1 MNEIMKKL
9 AGWAAIISV
18 PTLITGFFGQ
28 NLPFFGFNQV
38 SGLVVSSVLL
48 VVSAA
53 VLWFSFRRRG
63 WI

>member
-1 MNEIMKKL
+1 
-9 AGWAAIISV
+9 
-18 PTLITGFFGQ
+18 
-28 NLPFFGFNQV
+28 V
-38 SGLVVSSVLL
+38 SGLMVSSVLL